1 MQKLLQR
8 FFLAKNISVKLS
20 TSFVSTPMVS
30 LAVVKH
36 KANLGIVIT
45 ASHNPPSYNGF
56 KLKGDFGG
64 PLLENDIIDVERR
77 IPEQCNID
85 LSNIC
90 LNQIE
95 KNKFETVDLESLYCD
110 HVEDNFDMS
119 AIRNSSLK
127 FGYDAMFGAGM
138 NAIKRLLPNASLLHC
153 DLNPSFNGIAPE
165 PIHRNLEEFSLM
177 MKIMI

>member
-8 FFLAKNISVKLS
+8 FFFSKNISVKLS

-64 PLLENDIIDVERR
+64 PLLENDIIDVESR

-138 NAIKRLLPNASLLHC
+138 NAIKRLLPNASLY
-153 DLNPSFNGIAPE
+153 IV
-165 PIHRNLEEFSLM
+165 I
-177 MKIMI
+177 